1 MKKLLS
7 GKLHILS
14 LGCSKNLIDS
24 EVMGGLARASGMTM
38 AERPQDADVVLVNTC
53 GFIGPAKEES
63 LEAILT
69 LAQIKKQRGRDLKLV
84 VAGCLAQRY
93 GKALSSEIPE
103 ADLWIGTGEV
113 GRIAEH
119 LRRLDAGA
127 VSYTHLT
134 LQTNYSV

>member
-24 EVMGGLARASGMTM
+24 EVMGRLARASGMTM
-38 AERPQDADVVLVNTC
+38 AERPQDADVVLINTC

-103 ADLWIGTGEV
+103 ADCGSAREKSDALPNICEGSTQAGP
-113 GRIAEH
+113 GG
-119 LRRLDAGA
+119 RRL
-127 VSYTHLT
+127 SP
-134 LQTNYSV
+134 SRIF